1 MFSAIYFCFKSVLL
15 LCNRIYPWICI
26 PKDRYTSI
34 SRMYKT
40 VPVSMHGTKDFAQ
53 FINKTPSPI
62 YFKNYIYSWMYVHA
76 CVCMLLCVTVH
87 LYEGQQTTC
96 ENPFSYSVGPQK
108 ILSLLGRGQVA
119 HLAELSCQP
128 LLPLPA
134 HALHT

>member
-1 MFSAIYFCFKSVLL
+1 
-15 LCNRIYPWICI
+15 
-26 PKDRYTSI
+26 
-34 SRMYKT
+34 MYKT

-62 YFKNYIYSWMYVHA
+62 LKITFTHG
-76 CVCMLLCVTVH
+76 CMCMHVCVTVH

-134 HALHT
+134 HALHI